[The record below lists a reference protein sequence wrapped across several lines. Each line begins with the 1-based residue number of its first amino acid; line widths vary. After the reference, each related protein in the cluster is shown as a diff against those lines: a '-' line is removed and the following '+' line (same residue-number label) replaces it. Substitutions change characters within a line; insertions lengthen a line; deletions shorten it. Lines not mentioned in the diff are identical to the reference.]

1 MDNKSTN
8 GTDKSSL
15 PTAASCGWG
24 DLEAWVRA
32 HVQRFVQGL
41 LEDEVT
47 ELLGR
52 PKHGR
57 RAAVD
62 APAGYRNGSGKTRRL
77 TLSCGTI
84 ELRRPRVRG
93 LEARFESQLLP
104 LFAKRSS
111 TVSELLPELYLHGL
125 ALGDFE
131 LALRGLLGDG
141 ASLSPSTIA
150 RLKQKWQSE
159 YEAWGTQRLDQL
171 EPVYLWVD
179 GVYVK
184 AGLEKDKAALLVA
197 IAGCS
202 DGRKELVA
210 LVAGHRESE
219 AAWSSVLRDL
229 KRRGLRCPKLV
240 VGDGHLD
247 IWAGLRNVYP
257 EAAEQRCWNHRI
269 LNVLDKVPK
278 KRQAQVKLQ
287 LKQIPYAASER
298 EALELRERF
307 QAWCRTHGLDE
318 AAALIPP
325 KAGLGPDGRVLP
337 LPARALDASSHHR
350 RGRVAVRRAARS
362 DRRRQAL
369 QEGRERHRGDL
380 QDAAGSRDE
389 VPAPQRTR
397 TASRAR
403 PGRRVQRRTT
413 NRTQHPG
420 GRRLKPIY
428 TLLDKTSQPAPL
440 PIQRLVL
447 HSTPIVSALQKA
459 SRAALNP
466 SGVAASLRSIR

>member
-8 GTDKSSL
+8 GTDKSS
-15 PTAASCGWG
+15 CGWA

-240 VGDGHLD
+240 VGDGHLG

-318 AAALIPP
+318 AAALIEH
-325 KAGLGPDGRVLP
+325 DWDRM
-337 LPARALDASSHHR
+337 
-350 RGRVAVRRAARS
+350 VAFYRFP
-362 DRRRQAL
+362 
-369 QEGRERHRGDL
+369 QEHWVHL
-380 QDAAGSRDE
+380 
-389 VPAPQRTR
+389 
-397 TASRAR
+397 
-403 PGRRVQRRTT
+403 RTT
-413 NRTQHPG
+413 NVVESPFSALRLRTDAAKRFKKVENATAVIFKMLQVAEKRFRRLNAPELLREVVLGAEFKDGLRTQ
-420 GRRLKPIY
+420 RE
-428 TLLDKTSQPAPL
+428 TQE
-440 PIQRLVL
+440 
-447 HSTPIVSALQKA
+447 
-459 SRAALNP
+459 AA
-466 SGVAASLRSIR
+466 A

>member
-1 MDNKSTN
+1 MEDKSTN
-8 GTDKSSL
+8 GTDKS
-15 PTAASCGWG
+15 TVVW
-24 DLEAWVRA
+24 DELEAWVRGR
-32 HVQRFVQGL
+32 VQRFIQGL

-52 PKHGR
+52 GKHER

-62 APAGYRNGSGKTRRL
+62 APAGYRNGYGKPRRL
-77 TLSCGTI
+77 TLSCGTV
-84 ELRRPRVRG
+84 ELKRPRVRG
-93 LEARFESQLLP
+93 LEARFESRLLP
-104 LFAKRSS
+104 LFAKR
-111 TVSELLPELYLHGL
+111 TKQVGELLPELYLHGL
-125 ALGDFE
+125 ALGDFD

-150 RLKQKWQSE
+150 RLKQKWQSD
-159 YEAWGTQRLDQL
+159 YEAWGTQRLDEI

-240 VGDGHLD
+240 VGDGHLG

-278 KRQAQVKLQ
+278 KRQAQARLQ
-287 LKQIPYAASER
+287 LKQIPYAATER

-318 AAALIPP
+318 AAQLIER
-325 KAGLGPDGRVLP
+325 DWERM
-337 LPARALDASSHHR
+337 
-350 RGRVAVRRAARS
+350 VAFYRFP
-362 DRRRQAL
+362 
-369 QEGRERHRGDL
+369 REHWTHL
-380 QDAAGSRDE
+380 
-389 VPAPQRTR
+389 
-397 TASRAR
+397 
-403 PGRRVQRRTT
+403 RTT
-413 NRTQHPG
+413 NVVESPFSALRLRTDAAKRFKKVESATAVIFKMLQVAEKRFRRLNAPELLREVALGAEFKDGLRTQ
-420 GRRLKPIY
+420 RE
-428 TLLDKTSQPAPL
+428 TQE
-440 PIQRLVL
+440 
-447 HSTPIVSALQKA
+447 
-459 SRAALNP
+459 AA
-466 SGVAASLRSIR
+466 A